1 MTSEQLLRD
10 INQLD
15 PSRYLELFGP
25 LYEHSPWIA
34 QGALAGRPFV
44 SIGAFHAALTEV
56 VRHADTAAKLA
67 LVRAHPQLAGAE
79 AQAGALTSASNH
91 EQNSA
96 GLHQCSASELARL
109 RDLNGRYLAKFGF
122 PFVMAVKGRTRQEI
136 LDALE
141 LRLARTGQQELD
153 QCLTE
158 IDKIAWIRLSAMANA
173 GQQG

>member
-1 MTSEQLLRD
+1 M
-10 INQLD
+10 
-15 PSRYLELFGP
+15 
-25 LYEHSPWIA
+25 
-34 QGALAGRPFV
+34 
-44 SIGAFHAALTEV
+44 
-56 VRHADTAAKLA
+56 AAKLA
-67 LVRAHPQLAGAE
+67 LVRAHPELAGAE
-79 AQAGALTSASNH
+79 ARAGALTAASNQ

-141 LRLARTGQQELD
+141 QRLARTGQQELD